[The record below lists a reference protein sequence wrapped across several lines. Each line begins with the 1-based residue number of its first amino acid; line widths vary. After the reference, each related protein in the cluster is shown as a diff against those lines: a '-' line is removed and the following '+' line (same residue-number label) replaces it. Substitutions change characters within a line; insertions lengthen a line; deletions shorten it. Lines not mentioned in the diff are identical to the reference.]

1 MAVRTRMQFG
11 EAAKNEIWPSSCRK
25 SLRFGILHESE
36 GIALVLE
43 KQISFHFWIASKLV
57 AIEITGL
64 HWKRYSGDL
73 GGYLEK
79 EGTHVYTPR
88 SV

>member
-25 SLRFGILHESE
+25 SLKFGILHESE

-43 KQISFHFWIASKLV
+43 KQTSFHFWIELV
-57 AIEITGL
+57 VVAREITGL

-73 GGYLEK
+73 GG
-79 EGTHVYTPR
+79 
-88 SV
+88 

>member
-43 KQISFHFWIASKLV
+43 KQISFHFLIDSKL
-57 AIEITGL
+57 AAREITGL
-64 HWKRYSGDL
+64 HWK
-73 GGYLEK
+73 
-79 EGTHVYTPR
+79 
-88 SV
+88 